1 MEGKV
6 SIGLKR
12 KFPNHRMM
20 VGLSLSLTFRRQEIK
35 KRGILILS
43 YKQRLLFEKS
53 KESDKFKEM
62 YKKNGV
68 SKTRKCTRKVSKTQK
83 W

>member
-1 MEGKV
+1 
-6 SIGLKR
+6 
-12 KFPNHRMM
+12 MM
-20 VGLSLSLTFRRQEIK
+20 VGLSLSLTFRREEIK
-35 KRGILILS
+35 ERGILILA

-62 YKKNGV
+62 YKKNEV

>member
-1 MEGKV
+1 
-6 SIGLKR
+6 
-12 KFPNHRMM
+12 MM
-20 VGLSLSLTFRRQEIK
+20 VGLSLSLTFRREEIK
-35 KRGILILS
+35 ERGILTLA
-43 YKQRLLFEKS
+43 YKQILLFEKS
-53 KESDKFKEM
+53 KESDKCKEM